1 MAVQAERNGRRR
13 GSRWRV
19 AAWAVAG
26 CVLLLPLVAMQFTT
40 EVSWTAF
47 DFIFAGA
54 MIGGTGLVLELVA
67 RRAPNNAYRIAT
79 GFALAATF
87 LLIWINGAVGIIGD
101 EDNPANLMFGGV
113 LVVALV
119 TTLTAGFRPP
129 GMARAMVITAFAQA
143 LIAPIELAGRWGA
156 SAPIWPWEVLF
167 LTGFFTAIWLM
178 SAGLFRLAARQ
189 QAAVGAAY

>member
-1 MAVQAERNGRRR
+1 
-13 GSRWRV
+13 
-19 AAWAVAG
+19 
-26 CVLLLPLVAMQFTT
+26 LLLPLVAMQFTT

-47 DFIFAGA
+47 DFLLAGA
-54 MIGGTGLVLELVA
+54 MIGGTGLVFELVA

-87 LLIWINGAVGIIGD
+87 LLVWINGAVGIIGD

-113 LVVALV
+113 LAVALV
-119 TTLTAGFRPP
+119 TAVAARFRPP
-129 GMARAMVITAFAQA
+129 GMARATAVTAIAQA

-156 SAPIWPWEVLF
+156 AAPIWPWEVLF
-167 LTGFFTAIWLM
+167 LTGFFTAMWLM

-189 QAAVGAAY
+189 QAGAAR

>member
-1 MAVQAERNGRRR
+1 MAVQVERNGGRR
-13 GSRWRV
+13 GSRWRI
-19 AAWAVAG
+19 AAWALAG
-26 CVLLLPLVAMQFTT
+26 SVLLLPLVAMQFTT

-47 DFIFAGA
+47 DFLLAGA
-54 MIGGTGLVLELVA
+54 MIGGTGLVFELVA

-87 LLIWINGAVGIIGD
+87 LLVWINGAVGIIGD

-113 LVVALV
+113 LAVALV
-119 TTLTAGFRPP
+119 TAVAARFRPP
-129 GMARAMVITAFAQA
+129 GMARATAVTAIAQA

-156 SAPIWPWEVLF
+156 AAPIWPWEVLF
-167 LTGFFTAIWLM
+167 LTGFFTAMWLM

-189 QAAVGAAY
+189 QAGAAR